1 MAIIFIII
9 TQSIVLI
16 LSFPLKI
23 FYKRFIKTP
32 SGLGRFHL
40 LKNKVLG
47 DAYQRPDWPYA
58 YFPIA
63 LAILNFFFSAITVY
77 FWIVKTY
84 RQTVDEWM
92 LGIEYA
98 ISGFFMM
105 HYFANMLKSEFALSY
120 VLDIDSG
127 IDLWTIVPVMV
138 QSQLNT
144 WLSWSY
150 IRVYC
155 LYRYFKALMAIGY
168 NPLELSDVTE
178 QMIGSF
184 FKFLTMVTILSGTM
198 FVFEVLGPIKG
209 FEDKFIAT
217 EMGDI
222 SFMSMFYFMLT
233 TISTVGYGD
242 LSPVTLL
249 GRFLTFICVINGVF
263 FFSVESGRILELQKR
278 ESQGGGRYKPVNV
291 TKTSH
296 AVIIGGAVENS
307 SITILSS
314 VLEELCNPSV
324 CGGEE
329 FTPDVVLLGNRDL
342 SVGLRDIISKKSAYM
357 KRVYTLTGTAFE
369 EEDMQRARVK
379 QCAMLFILPNQATA
393 DPDKEDQHQILLA
406 SAVLKVH
413 PEIPLRLVLLRPES
427 RRLASQFKISRAN
440 CYALNEFKSN
450 LLAQSM
456 RCPGITTLLFGLTHY
471 TSEVDPALLKLHTW
485 IPEYTAGTA
494 HQIYGG
500 ILIPEYSEQSF
511 TTIVKQ
517 VYNETGAVMLA
528 VQSGGRIVTNPGKST
543 IVVANAVVF
552 LMATSR
558 NQLESILQPGNKWI
572 FAFQNH
578 RKAHQGY
585 SMHLP
590 AAETGSW
597 RSATEA
603 KAAPLPC
610 DTTVPSESKSPDS
623 EQTPAV
629 HHIHPVLNFTA
640 SNNIRVAPAEQEIDK
655 PPPATHRPK
664 RRSSMS
670 FPGEARTTTGQ
681 SLQAWTEMDGEHLLA
696 AANAVVDMHS
706 ASGAVCESRCEASS
720 SRGRAEAAGPV
731 CETTGERGGSKKSV
745 QKLSYQRVVSKFFW
759 DVDTPDDEALYSGV
773 GSVYG
778 ASSVAD
784 STWEKPATSGAT
796 SLGKRGG
803 RYPAVLQL
811 DSGHLVVLAVG
822 PYLQQQLVAFIKP
835 LRADYLV
842 VWREIVI
849 VSNYDISEEPFRYP
863 GVHHINEDPLSF
875 ATLHKA
881 FVHEAYKVV
890 ILDGSPP
897 TLDPN
902 FMDQRTILCNGVL
915 ESFLEQYPSNSVSR
929 MTVLHTPHSIKQL
942 VGDAVPDA
950 TSAGNEEEEEEEELL
965 EQQRPASYVPKGH
978 CSVSSKSVDPNP
990 SLPHVRD
997 PNLLLSKS
1005 RRKQKEVFGRQMT
1018 WKDPTKRVTRLVFPP
1033 DLHPH
1038 FVGGCSVA
1046 LPDIMRFVA
1055 HTFHTPGAMELIQA
1069 LLKPGEEKMPSMMW
1083 VLPMEGELQ
1092 RLSTWDELVT
1102 WCLEDGAIP
1111 LALFRKANM
1120 SAELKEATKGSKA
1133 AKRRSSTT
1141 GRRRSSIGLLGA
1153 LEDTECAYV
1162 VNNPPKYTVPT
1173 HEDKVLVLASARWAY
1188 VHCISKEICEVITG
1202 ASPSPDLPFR
1212 ANSLPPHPSAPQPS
1226 A

>member
-1 MAIIFIII
+1 MCRG
-9 TQSIVLI
+9 Q
-16 LSFPLKI
+16 
-23 FYKRFIKTP
+23 
-32 SGLGRFHL
+32 L
-40 LKNKVLG
+40 LTVLG

-558 NQLESILQPGNKWI
+558 NQLESILQPG
-572 FAFQNH
+572 
-578 RKAHQGY
+578 
-585 SMHLP
+585 
-590 AAETGSW
+590 
-597 RSATEA
+597 
-603 KAAPLPC
+603 
-610 DTTVPSESKSPDS
+610 
-623 EQTPAV
+623 
-629 HHIHPVLNFTA
+629 
-640 SNNIRVAPAEQEIDK
+640 
-655 PPPATHRPK
+655 
-664 RRSSMS
+664 
-670 FPGEARTTTGQ
+670 
-681 SLQAWTEMDGEHLLA
+681 
-696 AANAVVDMHS
+696 
-706 ASGAVCESRCEASS
+706 
-720 SRGRAEAAGPV
+720 
-731 CETTGERGGSKKSV
+731 
-745 QKLSYQRVVSKFFW
+745 
-759 DVDTPDDEALYSGV
+759 
-773 GSVYG
+773 
-778 ASSVAD
+778 
-784 STWEKPATSGAT
+784 
-796 SLGKRGG
+796 

-863 GVHHINEDPLSF
+863 SGMRHLYTLGMGKGVHHINEDPLSF

-881 FVHEAYKVV
+881 FVHEAYKVGEEKMPSMMWV
-890 ILDGSPP
+890 LPMEGELQRLSTWDELVTWCLEDGAIPLALFRKANMSAELKEATKGSKAAKRRSSTTGRRRSSIGLLGALEDTECAYVVNNPP
-897 TLDPN
+897 KYTVP
-902 FMDQRTILCNGVL
+902 
-915 ESFLEQYPSNSVSR
+915 
-929 MTVLHTPHSIKQL
+929 VLHTPHSIKQL

-1069 LLKPGEEKMPSMMW
+1069 LLKP
-1083 VLPMEGELQ
+1083 
-1092 RLSTWDELVT
+1092 
-1102 WCLEDGAIP
+1102 
-1111 LALFRKANM
+1111 
-1120 SAELKEATKGSKA
+1120 
-1133 AKRRSSTT
+1133 
-1141 GRRRSSIGLLGA
+1141 
-1153 LEDTECAYV
+1153 
-1162 VNNPPKYTVPT
+1162 
-1173 HEDKVLVLASARWAY
+1173 
-1188 VHCISKEICEVITG
+1188 
-1202 ASPSPDLPFR
+1202 
-1212 ANSLPPHPSAPQPS
+1212 
-1226 A
+1226 